1 MPGGDDDLDEPPPRA
16 KEPVAPREP
25 APARQIVDDDL
36 PSRPAPATTVETPRV
51 VDDETPAVA
60 VPGTAVVR
68 RTVEDVESPGEPEG
82 PPMGLIV
89 GGAIGGA
96 LVLAA
101 GAGVGGY
108 FLFTSLQSAGVTVI
122 VQPK

>member
-1 MPGGDDDLDEPPPRA
+1 
-16 KEPVAPREP
+16 
-25 APARQIVDDDL
+25 
-36 PSRPAPATTVETPRV
+36 
-51 VDDETPAVA
+51 
-60 VPGTAVVR
+60 
-68 RTVEDVESPGEPEG
+68 
-82 PPMGLIV
+82 MGLIV